1 MGKYLQVS
9 YYTLTGIRK
18 FIDIGDFSYGE
29 WIIYDN
35 KIPKYHIVTFDNEGP
50 SNTLID
56 ELLRSKKESIESLLE
71 KISKSQNK
79 KLSLGNR
86 PFCEFI
92 KKSEH
97 IELDLIPLPYE
108 WVKQIL

>member
-1 MGKYLQVS
+1 MS

-18 FIDIGDFSYGE
+18 FINIVDFSYGE

-35 KIPKYHIVTFDNEGP
+35 KIPKYHIVVFENEGP
-50 SNTLID
+50 SNALIN
-56 ELLRSKKESIESLLE
+56 ELLRSKKETVESILG
-71 KISKSQNK
+71 KINKSRNT

-86 PFCEFI
+86 PFCEFV

-108 WVKQIL
+108 WVKQLL